1 MNEKGVKMQEKNV
14 QGKKKQEKKVQ
25 GNKSQENR
33 IQGKRVQEGKK
44 QGSPKREN
52 KRPESRAVKGVKP
65 EQKQRSE
72 QKQRT
77 EQKQKAAKF
86 GKPVL
91 KQQSG
96 QNVEKGKK
104 NAKKSM
110 CPVMRQCGGC
120 QMLDMPY
127 AEQLKTKRKRLETLL
142 KGICPVKDMIGMEDP
157 FYYRNKVHAVFD
169 RDRRGNIIS

>member
-1 MNEKGVKMQEKNV
+1 MNKKGVKMQEKNV

-25 GNKSQENR
+25 GNRSQENR

-104 NAKKSM
+104 NAKKEHVS
-110 CPVMRQCGGC
+110 C
-120 QMLDMPY
+120 Y
-127 AEQLKTKRKRLETLL
+127 ASVWRMSDAGYALCRA
-142 KGICPVKDMIGMEDP
+142 VKDE
-157 FYYRNKVHAVFD
+157 KKAS
-169 RDRRGNIIS
+169 GNIVEGNLSCKRHDRNGRSVLL

>member
-110 CPVMRQCGGC
+110 CPVMRLAVCTLEAFDKVLGF
-120 QMLDMPY
+120 LNHFLLFLILLHP
-127 AEQLKTKRKRLETLL
+127 AENSWPAEGQS
-142 KGICPVKDMIGMEDP
+142 
-157 FYYRNKVHAVFD
+157 D
-169 RDRRGNIIS
+169 R

>member
-1 MNEKGVKMQEKNV
+1 M
-14 QGKKKQEKKVQ
+14 
-25 GNKSQENR
+25 
-33 IQGKRVQEGKK
+33 
-44 QGSPKREN
+44 
-52 KRPESRAVKGVKP
+52 KGVKP

-127 AEQLKTKRKRLETLL
+127 AEQLKTKK
-142 KGICPVKDMIGMEDP
+142 K
-157 FYYRNKVHAVFD
+157 AS
-169 RDRRGNIIS
+169 GNIVEGNLSCKRHDRNGRSVLL

>member
-1 MNEKGVKMQEKNV
+1 MNKKGVKMQEKNV

-65 EQKQRSE
+65 EQKQR
-72 QKQRT
+72 T

-127 AEQLKTKRKRLETLL
+127 AEHLRRSLL
-142 KGICPVKDMIGMEDP
+142 HTGPYLLLLPGFCP
-157 FYYRNKVHAVFD
+157 YRYNPEELIQWIPLVQK
-169 RDRRGNIIS
+169 